1 MVVWWVAI
9 NLRLT
14 FFYSWWNSEYL
25 HNSQIFLCC
34 FISGIFL
41 RSLAKEMDIT
51 FKTDIKKELLLIEQ
65 HICFPVWV
73 FALKEDEERAFR
85 WLASGVNLHWTKWG
99 AMGHSSPKLIASQR
113 LTVSLHPPTATL
125 VPYPLPHPLL
135 RSAALLQPSSSFS
148 LVLHTRPSC
157 SSLHAPRVLAT
168 YIVPPNNVCPKGRE
182 ITDFVGRRTT
192 NIAIIVGRLCRKC
205 VN

>member
-14 FFYSWWNSEYL
+14 FFLFLMKQWIS
-25 HNSQIFLCC
+25 SQFANIFMLL
-34 FISGIFL
+34 SGIFL